1 MAFTNASGYQN
12 LAQGN
17 FTPQIFSQKV
27 QKFFRRASVVEDIT
41 NTDYAGEIE
50 NFGDTVKIIKEPT
63 ITVKDYA
70 RGQTVDTQTLA
81 DDQITMT
88 VDQGSY
94 FAFKVDDIE
103 ERQSHVNFE
112 ALATSSGAYSLKK
125 AYDYNVLKFIYDNAS
140 TSASDTGTDGSPI
153 DGDAAVD
160 TLADVVSSAK
170 KVLDKN
176 DVPEENRWLVAPPE
190 FFQQLRK
197 AGAKLSDQSVM
208 ADGGASQIRNGMVTD
223 KPLFGFNMY
232 STNAIAVSSGSA
244 ASHTFGSSGSNEFAF
259 LYGHMSGVATVNH
272 IAKTELIRDPDSFA
286 DVVRGL
292 HVYGRKILRSEAVR
306 SGVITI
312 GGTTGHPANGRTP
325 YLVENT
331 IDVSAINGDSGAA
344 QNDVLR
350 ALDIPAETLIMEA
363 GIEVIT
369 ALSSSV
375 TLDLGITGGDVDRY
389 VDGDT
394 NATGFSAPTATARTI
409 VASADTLDVLVL
421 SADSTA
427 GKIRVFAVLCDV
439 SGIDETDRNTDTQH
453 DTAV

>member
-1 MAFTNASGYQN
+1 MAFTNATGYNN
-12 LAQGN
+12 LSQGN

-70 RGQTVDTQTLA
+70 RGQTVDTQILA

-140 TSASDTGTDGSPI
+140 TSAAATGTDGSPI

-160 TLADVVSSAK
+160 TLANVISSAK
-170 KVLDKN
+170 RVLDKN
-176 DVPEENRWLVAPPE
+176 DVPEDNRWLVAPPE
-190 FFQQLRK
+190 FFEQLRK

-208 ADGGASQIRNGMVTD
+208 ADGGASQIRNGKVTD
-223 KPLFGFNMY
+223 RPLFGFNMY

-312 GGTTGHPANGRTP
+312 G
-325 YLVENT
+325 
-331 IDVSAINGDSGAA
+331 
-344 QNDVLR
+344 
-350 ALDIPAETLIMEA
+350 
-363 GIEVIT
+363 
-369 ALSSSV
+369 
-375 TLDLGITGGDVDRY
+375 
-389 VDGDT
+389 
-394 NATGFSAPTATARTI
+394 
-409 VASADTLDVLVL
+409 
-421 SADSTA
+421 
-427 GKIRVFAVLCDV
+427 
-439 SGIDETDRNTDTQH
+439 
-453 DTAV
+453 

>member
-63 ITVKDYA
+63 ITVRDYA
-70 RGQTVDTQTLA
+70 RGQTVDTQILA

-125 AYDYNVLKFIYDNAS
+125 NYDYNVLKFIYDNAS
-140 TSASDTGTDGSPI
+140 DGTGTGTDASPI

-160 TLADVVSSAK
+160 TLANLVSTAK
-170 KVLDKN
+170 KNLDRN
-176 DVPEENRWLVAPPE
+176 DVPEENRWLVSSPE
-190 FFQQLRK
+190 FFEQLRK

-208 ADGGASQIRNGMVTD
+208 ADGGSSQIRNGMVTD
-223 KPLFGFNMY
+223 RPLFGFNMY
-232 STNAIAVSSGSA
+232 QSNAIAVSGGSA
-244 ASHTFGSSGSNEFAF
+244 ANHTFGSSGSNEHVF

-292 HVYGRKILRSEAVR
+292 HVFGRKILRSEAVQR
-306 SGVITI
+306 GVITI
-312 GGTTGHPANGRTP
+312 G
-325 YLVENT
+325 
-331 IDVSAINGDSGAA
+331 
-344 QNDVLR
+344 
-350 ALDIPAETLIMEA
+350 
-363 GIEVIT
+363 
-369 ALSSSV
+369 
-375 TLDLGITGGDVDRY
+375 
-389 VDGDT
+389 
-394 NATGFSAPTATARTI
+394 
-409 VASADTLDVLVL
+409 
-421 SADSTA
+421 
-427 GKIRVFAVLCDV
+427 
-439 SGIDETDRNTDTQH
+439 
-453 DTAV
+453 

>member
-63 ITVKDYA
+63 ITVRDYA
-70 RGQTVDTQTLA
+70 RGQTVDTQILA

-112 ALATSSGAYSLKK
+112 ALATSSGAYSLKRN
-125 AYDYNVLKFIYDNAS
+125 YDYNVLKFIYDNATNG
-140 TSASDTGTDGSPI
+140 TSTGTDASPI

-160 TLADVVSSAK
+160 TLANLVSTAK
-170 KVLDKN
+170 KNLDRN
-176 DVPEENRWLVAPPE
+176 DVPEENRWLVSSPE
-190 FFQQLRK
+190 FFEQLRK

-208 ADGGASQIRNGMVTD
+208 ADGGSSQIRNGMVTD
-223 KPLFGFNMY
+223 RPLFGFNMY
-232 STNAIAVSSGSA
+232 QSNAIAVSGGSVA
-244 ASHTFGSSGSNEFAF
+244 NNTFGSAGANEHVF

-292 HVYGRKILRSEAVR
+292 HVFGRKILRSEAVQR
-306 SGVITI
+306 GVITI
-312 GGTTGHPANGRTP
+312 G
-325 YLVENT
+325 
-331 IDVSAINGDSGAA
+331 
-344 QNDVLR
+344 
-350 ALDIPAETLIMEA
+350 
-363 GIEVIT
+363 
-369 ALSSSV
+369 
-375 TLDLGITGGDVDRY
+375 
-389 VDGDT
+389 
-394 NATGFSAPTATARTI
+394 
-409 VASADTLDVLVL
+409 
-421 SADSTA
+421 
-427 GKIRVFAVLCDV
+427 
-439 SGIDETDRNTDTQH
+439 
-453 DTAV
+453 

>member
-1 MAFTNASGYQN
+1 MAFTNSSGYNN

-70 RGQTVDTQTLA
+70 RGQTVDTQILA
-81 DDQITMT
+81 DDQITLT

-112 ALATSSGAYSLKK
+112 ALATSSGAYSLKRN
-125 AYDYNVLKFIYDNAS
+125 YDYNVLKFIYDNA
-140 TSASDTGTDGSPI
+140 TNGTGTGTDASPI

-160 TLADVVSSAK
+160 TLANLVSTAK
-170 KVLDKN
+170 KNLDRN
-176 DVPEENRWLVAPPE
+176 DVPEENRWLVSSPE
-190 FFQQLRK
+190 FFEQLRK

-208 ADGGASQIRNGMVTD
+208 ADGGSSQIRNGMVTD
-223 KPLFGFNMY
+223 RPLFGFNMY
-232 STNAIAVSSGSA
+232 QSNAIAVSGGSVA
-244 ASHTFGSSGSNEFAF
+244 NNTFGSAGSNEHVF

-292 HVYGRKILRSEAVR
+292 HVFGRKILRSEAVQR
-306 SGVITI
+306 GVITI
-312 GGTTGHPANGRTP
+312 G
-325 YLVENT
+325 
-331 IDVSAINGDSGAA
+331 
-344 QNDVLR
+344 
-350 ALDIPAETLIMEA
+350 
-363 GIEVIT
+363 
-369 ALSSSV
+369 
-375 TLDLGITGGDVDRY
+375 
-389 VDGDT
+389 
-394 NATGFSAPTATARTI
+394 
-409 VASADTLDVLVL
+409 
-421 SADSTA
+421 
-427 GKIRVFAVLCDV
+427 
-439 SGIDETDRNTDTQH
+439 
-453 DTAV
+453 

>member
-1 MAFTNASGYQN
+1 MAFGSASGYNN
-12 LAQGN
+12 LSQGN

-50 NFGDTVKIIKEPT
+50 NFGDTVKLIKEPV
-63 ITVKDYA
+63 ITVRDYA
-70 RGQTVDTQTLA
+70 RGQTVDTQILA

-125 AYDYNVLKFIYDNAS
+125 NYDYNVLKFIYDNAS

-153 DGDAAVD
+153 DGDNATD
-160 TLADVVSSAK
+160 TLADVVSAAK

-176 DVPEENRWLVAPPE
+176 SVPEENRWLVAPPE

-208 ADGGASQIRNGMVTD
+208 ADGGSSQIRNGKVTD
-223 KPLFGFNMY
+223 RPLFGFNMY
-232 STNAIAVSSGSA
+232 QTNAIAVSGGNA
-244 ASHTFGSSGSNEFAF
+244 TNHTFGSSGANEFAF
-259 LYGHMSGVATVNH
+259 LYGHMSAVATVNH

-292 HVYGRKILRSEAVR
+292 HVFGRKILRDEAVR

-312 GGTTGHPANGRTP
+312 G
-325 YLVENT
+325 
-331 IDVSAINGDSGAA
+331 
-344 QNDVLR
+344 
-350 ALDIPAETLIMEA
+350 
-363 GIEVIT
+363 
-369 ALSSSV
+369 
-375 TLDLGITGGDVDRY
+375 
-389 VDGDT
+389 
-394 NATGFSAPTATARTI
+394 
-409 VASADTLDVLVL
+409 
-421 SADSTA
+421 
-427 GKIRVFAVLCDV
+427 
-439 SGIDETDRNTDTQH
+439 
-453 DTAV
+453 

>member
-1 MAFTNASGYQN
+1 MAFGSAGGYSN
-12 LAQGN
+12 LPSGN

-50 NFGDTVKIIKEPT
+50 NFGDTVRLIKEPV
-63 ITVKDYA
+63 ITVQDYA
-70 RGQTVDTQTLA
+70 RGTAVSTQDLA

-88 VDQGSY
+88 VDQGAY

-125 AYDYNVLKFIYDNAS
+125 NYDYNVLKFIYDNAS

-153 DGDAAVD
+153 DGDNATD
-160 TLADVVSSAK
+160 TLADVVSAAK

-176 DVPEENRWLVAPPE
+176 SVPEENRWLVAPPE

-208 ADGGASQIRNGMVTD
+208 ADGGSSQIRNGQVTD
-223 KPLFGFNMY
+223 RPLFGFNMY
-232 STNAIAVSSGSA
+232 QTNAIAVSGGNA
-244 ASHTFGSSGSNEFAF
+244 TNHTFGSSGANEFAF
-259 LYGHMSGVATVNH
+259 LYGHMSAVATVNH

-292 HVYGRKILRSEAVR
+292 HVFGRKILRDEAVR

-312 GGTTGHPANGRTP
+312 G
-325 YLVENT
+325 
-331 IDVSAINGDSGAA
+331 
-344 QNDVLR
+344 
-350 ALDIPAETLIMEA
+350 
-363 GIEVIT
+363 
-369 ALSSSV
+369 
-375 TLDLGITGGDVDRY
+375 
-389 VDGDT
+389 
-394 NATGFSAPTATARTI
+394 
-409 VASADTLDVLVL
+409 
-421 SADSTA
+421 
-427 GKIRVFAVLCDV
+427 
-439 SGIDETDRNTDTQH
+439 
-453 DTAV
+453 